1 MSDEDP
7 VPQNQMEYWYLVIK
21 QLEKNHVQ
29 NNLSALLGFLKG
41 EIPLDS

>member
-21 QLEKNHVQ
+21 QLEKTTH
-29 NNLSALLGFLKG
+29 AK
-41 EIPLDS
+41 